1 MCGKIGYYPFFLL
14 VTHLYLCSSYKFI
27 IFDLINKL
35 SYFASFL
42 TILNISISIGNF
54 DLWYVLANFISCA
67 FFIKFMLSIKHT
79 IFISSFVLFV
89 LVYYLLFLQD
99 LLYIFSSLV
108 VYVLVSTGIVF
119 QLMSS
124 LSTRS

>member
-1 MCGKIGYYPFFLL
+1 
-14 VTHLYLCSSYKFI
+14 
-27 IFDLINKL
+27 
-35 SYFASFL
+35 
-42 TILNISISIGNF
+42 LNISISIGNF